1 MKRIVCVTV
10 SLVGGIAIL
19 FAMTFGI
26 SGKWTGI
33 AKLPENDIMLNYTF
47 ISENGKL
54 TGVAHGPAN
63 NYDILDGVV
72 NGDSLSFNVVVEDGN
87 KVLNKGKYYSDGDSI
102 CLNFIISGTNTV
114 HITLKRDTINK

>member
-10 SLVGGIAIL
+10 SLVGGITIL

-33 AKLPENDIMLNYTF
+33 AKLPENEVMLNYTF

-54 TGVAHGPAN
+54 TGIAQGR
-63 NYDILDGVV
+63 IIIMT
-72 NGDSLSFNVVVEDGN
+72 SLME
-87 KVLNKGKYYSDGDSI
+87 
-102 CLNFIISGTNTV
+102 
-114 HITLKRDTINK
+114 